1 LRKEQTMAT
10 LPGLQAIKEMP
21 IFSGSTV
28 DALGKQLAN
37 LVGVASDHAASIHR
51 VVNLQELVSAK
62 RLDQA
67 FDELAGIRQ
76 IAVGF
81 DDLHAHFAHDAT
93 ASAVVEE
100 QRLRAWEL
108 LRSASADYATISA
121 LMVS

>member
-1 LRKEQTMAT
+1 MAAS

-21 IFSGSTV
+21 IFSASTV
-28 DALGKQLAN
+28 EALGKQLAN
-37 LVGVASDHAASIHR
+37 LVGVASDNATSIHR
-51 VVNLQELVSAK
+51 VVNLQELVTAK

-81 DDLHAHFAHDAT
+81 DDLQAHFAHDVT

-100 QRLRAWEL
+100 HRLKAWNL
-108 LRSASADYATISA
+108 LHQASANYAAMSA